1 MKKSFKFFLLI
12 NSIHLINWGELV
24 AGKHLC
30 GQLVSIYLLQ
40 SALFI
45 ACIDCFFG
53 ADNNAIHKWFSY
65 KGLVFLQSEV
75 SLGNGIDIIDI

>member
-30 GQLVSIYLLQ
+30 GQLV
-40 SALFI
+40 
-45 ACIDCFFG
+45 
-53 ADNNAIHKWFSY
+53 
-65 KGLVFLQSEV
+65 
-75 SLGNGIDIIDI
+75 

>member
-30 GQLVSIYLLQ
+30 GQLVSIYLLR

-45 ACIDCFFG
+45 ALIV
-53 ADNNAIHKWFSY
+53 FSV
-65 KGLVFLQSEV
+65 LTTMQFI
-75 SLGNGIDIIDI
+75 NGFVIKV